1 MSIQQ
6 LPHTTDSYIPLAT
19 RMRPQTLAKVIGQTH
34 LLASGR
40 PLCQAIDKGHLHSM
54 LLWGPPGTGKT
65 TLAELLAKQS
75 HAHFECLSAI
85 ASGVKDIRE
94 IVQQAQTRQQQAEQR
109 TVLFIDEIH
118 RFNKAQ
124 QDIFLPYIENGT
136 FTLIGATTEN
146 PSFELNKALLS
157 RVRVYVLKPL
167 SESELLQIMENTLQD
182 TANGLGQYQLNFPS
196 NLRNI
201 VIQAADGDARQLLN
215 LLEIISDQVGS
226 DNQPYTVTAPIIQ
239 QVLQTNLRR
248 FDKQGDIFY
257 DQISALHKSVRG
269 SAPDAA
275 LYWYCRMIDGGCDL
289 RYVARRVLRMASEDI
304 GLADPRALE
313 ISLHAYEI
321 YERLGS
327 PEGEL
332 AVAEAIVYL
341 ACAAKSNA
349 VYTAFNSAMQVA
361 KNHGSQPVPPHLCN
375 APTALMKAIGQ
386 GKNYRYAHNEPHA
399 YAAGECYFP
408 ENMPEHT
415 FYQPTN
421 RGLEEKI
428 ATKLAFLKNL
438 DAQVEKNKRDY

>member
-1 MSIQQ
+1 MSTQQ
-6 LPHTTDSYIPLAT
+6 PNENTNPYKPLAS
-19 RMRPQTLAKVIGQTH
+19 RMRPQSLAEVVGQTH
-34 LLASGR
+34 LLAPGR

-65 TLAELLAKQS
+65 TLAELLAQQS

-94 IVQQAQTRQQQAEQR
+94 LVQQAQIRQKQDQQR

-136 FTLIGATTEN
+136 FILIGATTEN

-157 RVRVYVLKPL
+157 RIRVYVLKSLNEP
-167 SESELLQIMENTLQD
+167 ELLQIIENTLQD
-182 TANGLGQYQLNFPS
+182 TQKGLGQYQLNFPS
-196 NLRNI
+196 ALRNI
-201 VIQAADGDARQLLN
+201 LVQAADGDARQLLN
-215 LLEIISDQVGS
+215 LLEIISDQVGT
-226 DNQPYTVTAPIIQ
+226 DNQPYTITEEIVE

-275 LYWYCRMIDGGCDL
+275 LYWFCRMIDGGCDL
-289 RYVARRVLRMASEDI
+289 RYIARRVLRMASEDI

-313 ISLHAYEI
+313 ISLHACEI

-327 PEGEL
+327 PEGEI
-332 AVAEAIVYL
+332 AIAEAIVYL

-349 VYTAFNSAMQVA
+349 VYTAFNTAMKVA

-375 APTALMKAIGQ
+375 APTGLMKALGQ

-399 YAAGECYFP
+399 YAAGERYFP
-408 ENMPEHT
+408 ENVPPHT
-415 FYQPTN
+415 FYQPTD

-428 ATKLAFLKNL
+428 ASKLAFLKKL
-438 DAQVEKNKRDY
+438 DVETEKK